1 MVHPSSAGDSGQSP
15 TTDERA
21 AEARSGQGD
30 SDASD
35 QAHDPPVPGDARPD
49 TLLAWL
55 SRPDGVGDIDLPI
68 ERSRV
73 PEPPFDFDEF
83 LD

>member
-1 MVHPSSAGDSGQSP
+1 MVHPSSARESGQSP
-15 TTDERA
+15 TADERA
-21 AEARSGQGD
+21 AQARSGQGD
-30 SDASD
+30 PDAPVE
-35 QAHDPPVPGDARPD
+35 AHDPAVPGDAGPD
-49 TLLAWL
+49 TLLARL
-55 SRPDGVGDIDLPI
+55 SQPRGVGDIDLPI